1 MSNLLKH
8 FILKPLLLTLTALGL
23 WNYSQAQ
30 RLEDILQQADTSNLM
45 IRAAQLEY
53 QSTLARVNGAGV
65 LPDPQLTVSVAG
77 SHLETRLGPQQARVT
92 LMQMFPWF
100 GSLDAE
106 KQREA
111 IMAQVAYHEYLDQ
124 RNTLFYE
131 LSQQYYDLY
140 EANKTILLLD
150 QSLELMNSMEEV
162 AIQRYQEAKTSMVD
176 VLKIQIRKEEMETEL
191 ALLEERVKVLNR
203 TINLILNQ
211 PSTAAIVVPDTLLS
225 GEIAPGSDL
234 TNNPRLASLR
244 QMKEAT
250 DWSATLAKKKGF
262 PMVGLGLDYVVI
274 GKGDGITL
282 DDNGRDAW
290 MPMITLGVPIY
301 RRKYRAEVRSAEVLR
316 ESIAAGHEGKTNE
329 LLSEMETVN
338 YEAFKT
344 AAMAELL
351 AAKISKTR
359 QALSVQ
365 LSSYASDGEMFE
377 ELLLTRQQLLAFR
390 IEMEKVLVEGLKAEA
405 KRKFLTNSYH
415 IGEENN

>member
-1 MSNLLKH
+1 MSNLLNQL
-8 FILKPLLLTLTALGL
+8 ILRPLLLTLAALGI
-23 WNYSQAQ
+23 WNLAPAQ
-30 RLEDILQQADTSNLM
+30 SLEAILQQADTANLM

-53 QSTLARVNGAGV
+53 QSTLAGVNGAGV
-65 LPDPQLTVSVAG
+65 LPDPQLTISVAG
-77 SHLETRLGPQQARVT
+77 SHIETRLGPQQARVT

-111 IMAQVAYHEYLDQ
+111 IMAQVAYQEYLDQ
-124 RNTLFYE
+124 RNKLFYE
-131 LSQQYYDLY
+131 LSQRYYDLY
-140 EANKTILLLD
+140 EVNKTILLLEE
-150 QSLELMNSMEEV
+150 SLELMNSMEEV

-203 TINLILNQ
+203 TINLLLNR
-211 PSTAAIVVPDTLLS
+211 PSADAIVVPDTLM
-225 GEIAPGSDL
+225 APEVVAGSDL
-234 TNNPRLASLR
+234 TNNPQLASIR

-250 DWSATLAKKKGF
+250 GWSATLAKKKGF

-274 GKGDGITL
+274 GKGEGIML

-290 MPMITLGVPIY
+290 MPMITMGLPVY
-301 RRKYRAEVRSAEVLR
+301 RRKYRAELRSAEVLQ
-316 ESIAAGHEGKTNE
+316 ESLAAGYEGKTNE
-329 LLSEMETVN
+329 LLSEMEAVD

-344 AAMAELL
+344 DAMAELL
-351 AAKISKTR
+351 AEKIRKTS

-377 ELLLTRQQLLAFR
+377 ELLRTRQQLLAFR
-390 IEMEKVLVEGLKAEA
+390 IEMEKVLVEGLKAGA

-415 IGEENN
+415 IDQENN

>member
-1 MSNLLKH
+1 MKTLLNQL
-8 FILKPLLLTLTALGL
+8 IIRPLLLILAALGV
-23 WNYSQAQ
+23 WNYAQAQ
-30 RLEDILQQADTSNLM
+30 SLEAILQQADTANLM

-53 QSTLARVNGAGV
+53 QSTLARADGAGV
-65 LPDPQLTVSVAG
+65 LPDPQLTISVAG
-77 SHLETRLGPQQARVT
+77 SHIETRLGPQQARVT

-111 IMAQVAYHEYLDQ
+111 IMAQVAYQEYLDQ
-124 RNTLFYE
+124 RNKLFYE
-131 LSQQYYDLY
+131 LSQHYFDLY
-140 EANKTILLLD
+140 EVSKTILLLGE
-150 QSLELMNSMEEV
+150 SLELMNSMEEV

-203 TINLILNQ
+203 TINLFLNR
-211 PSTAAIVVPDTLLS
+211 PSADAIVVPDTLIS
-225 GEIAPGSDL
+225 GGIAPGSDL
-234 TNNPRLASLR
+234 TNNPRLASIR

-250 DWSATLAKKKGF
+250 DWSTTLAKKKGF

-274 GKGDGITL
+274 GKGEGIML

-290 MPMITLGVPIY
+290 MPMITMGLPIY
-301 RRKYRAEVRSAEVLR
+301 RRKYRAELRSSEVLR
-316 ESIAAGHEGKTNE
+316 ESLAAAYEGKTNE
-329 LLSEMETVN
+329 LLSEMEAVD
-338 YEAFKT
+338 YEVFKT

-351 AAKISKTR
+351 AEKIRKTS

-377 ELLLTRQQLLAFR
+377 ELLRTRQQLLAFR
-390 IEMEKVLVEGLKAEA
+390 IEKERVLVEGLKAGA

-415 IGEENN
+415 IGQEDN

>member
-1 MSNLLKH
+1 MKTLLNQLIFRH
-8 FILKPLLLTLTALGL
+8 LLLTLAALGV
-23 WNYSQAQ
+23 WNYAQAQ
-30 RLEDILQQADTSNLM
+30 SLEAILQQADTANLM

-53 QSTLARVNGAGV
+53 QSTLARADGAGV
-65 LPDPQLTVSVAG
+65 LPDPQLTISVAG
-77 SHLETRLGPQQARVT
+77 SHIETRLGPQQARVT

-111 IMAQVAYHEYLDQ
+111 IMAQVAYQEYLDQ
-124 RNTLFYE
+124 RNKLFYE
-131 LSQQYYDLY
+131 LSQHYFDLY
-140 EANKTILLLD
+140 EVSKTILLLGE
-150 QSLELMNSMEEV
+150 SLELMNSMEEV

-203 TINLILNQ
+203 TINLFLNR
-211 PSTAAIVVPDTLLS
+211 PSADAIVVPDTLIS
-225 GEIAPGSDL
+225 GGIAPGSDL
-234 TNNPRLASLR
+234 TNNPRLASIR

-250 DWSATLAKKKGF
+250 DWSTTLAKKKGF

-274 GKGDGITL
+274 GKGEGIML

-290 MPMITLGVPIY
+290 MPMITMGLPIY
-301 RRKYRAEVRSAEVLR
+301 RRKYRAELRSSEVLR
-316 ESIAAGHEGKTNE
+316 ESLAAGYEGKTNE
-329 LLSEMETVN
+329 LLSEMEAVD
-338 YEAFKT
+338 YEVFKT

-351 AAKISKTR
+351 TEKIRKTS

-377 ELLLTRQQLLAFR
+377 ELLRTRQQLLAFR
-390 IEMEKVLVEGLKAEA
+390 IEMERVLVEGLKAGA

-415 IGEENN
+415 IDQEDN